1 MCTKCIV
8 HYVNRGAAIF
18 SLAVQ
23 LSMSSVAVTVQ
34 SRLVEVQRGKCRF
47 LNGLEGNQQDQR
59 EMIPSSILDGK
70 SKKENLQDFKS
81 TKPAKHIGCMKV

>member
-1 MCTKCIV
+1 MYCALCEQG
-8 HYVNRGAAIF
+8 RGDIF
-18 SLAVQ
+18 TCSAVF
-23 LSMSSVAVTVQ
+23 SVVSCGDSTITFV
-34 SRLVEVQRGKCRF
+34 REVQRGKCRF

-81 TKPAKHIGCMKV
+81 TKPATRIGSMKV